1 MTPSDRL
8 DQFYAAFNNRDNPIF
23 EEENPTP
30 NHYLQKIIPDD
41 VKQDEDKLKKTL
53 HKSILTTTKNL
64 PSFETYENKTK
75 KELINIIDQ
84 TLKNIDEVNSKNEVS
99 QLYFDTVQ
107 KAIDWKLYEAEK
119 EEIKKKMEG
128 GGKIKRTKTKASR
141 ASEVIKESQNIEI

>member
-1 MTPSDRL
+1 M
-8 DQFYAAFNNRDNPIF
+8 
-23 EEENPTP
+23 
-30 NHYLQKIIPDD
+30 
-41 VKQDEDKLKKTL
+41 
-53 HKSILTTTKNL
+53 
-64 PSFETYENKTK
+64 
-75 KELINIIDQ
+75 INIIDQ